1 MSAKPVA
8 RILVA
13 SDGGVQSDAALRFA
27 RLLTERYAAQV
38 EIMCVFVPRIPVP
51 TIREGD
57 HEHACEA
64 GDRPAADALLRS
76 VQEQAARLKLSWP
89 VYLGVGHPP
98 WVIAQRANRTGAD
111 IVVLGHEPRTD
122 PDMPR
127 SSRHTAEL
135 VALAGDVPVI
145 AVATEH
151 ERLPRSALIVQD
163 ESDAGKRARDTAER
177 VIAPGG
183 ELHAV
188 RSAVGPE
195 LLALIEE
202 SGAELIAVPLYG
214 ETFAVRSLTAG
225 GVADLLDRADVDIV
239 VAPAPSATREGRAV
253 ALDDAPRA

>member
-13 SDGGVQSDAALRFA
+13 SDGGAQSDSALRFA
-27 RLLTERYAAQV
+27 RLLTERYDAQA
-38 EIMCVFVPRIPVP
+38 EIICVFVPRIPVP

-57 HEHACEA
+57 HEHECEA
-64 GDRPAADALLRS
+64 GDKPAADALLKT
-76 VQEQAARLKLSWP
+76 VQEQASRLNLSWP
-89 VYLGVGHPP
+89 VHLGVGHPP

-111 IVVLGHEPRTD
+111 IVVLGHEARTD
-122 PDMPR
+122 PNTPR

-163 ESDAGKRARDTAER
+163 DSDAGKRARDTAEQ
-177 VIAPGG
+177 VMAPGG

-188 RSAVGPE
+188 RSSVGPE
-195 LLALIEE
+195 LLSLIHE
-202 SGAELIAVPLYG
+202 SGAELIAVPLCG

-225 GVADLLDRADVDIV
+225 GVAGLLDRADVDIV
-239 VAPAPSATREGRAV
+239 VAPSPSATREGPAV
-253 ALDDAPRA
+253 GADHASMV

>member
-1 MSAKPVA
+1 MSAKAVT

-27 RLLTERYAAQV
+27 RLLTERYDTRV
-38 EIMCVFVPRIPVP
+38 EIICVFVPRIPVP

-57 HEHACEA
+57 HEHECEA
-64 GDRPAADALLRS
+64 GDRPAADALLRT
-76 VQEQAARLKLSWP
+76 VQQQASRLNLDWP

-111 IVVLGHEPRTD
+111 IVVLGHEARTD
-122 PDMPR
+122 PNTPR

-145 AVATEH
+145 AVATQH
-151 ERLPRSALIVQD
+151 EKLPRSALIVQD

-188 RSAVGPE
+188 RSSVGPE
-195 LLALIEE
+195 LLALIQE

-239 VAPAPSATREGRAV
+239 VVPTPSATREGRAG
-253 ALDDAPRA
+253 AADDAPRA